1 MLQSSGMCLLL
12 SGREITKIK
21 YLSALIQYH
30 NNSIHNCKLMDIIKD
45 TGEHEEHHKINANFT
60 TSSIL
65 HWHPEP
71 HTAGEEVVFVE
82 LMLQAVIA
90 WG

>member
-1 MLQSSGMCLLL
+1 
-12 SGREITKIK
+12 
-21 YLSALIQYH
+21 
-30 NNSIHNCKLMDIIKD
+30 MDIIQA

-60 TSSIL
+60 TSSNL